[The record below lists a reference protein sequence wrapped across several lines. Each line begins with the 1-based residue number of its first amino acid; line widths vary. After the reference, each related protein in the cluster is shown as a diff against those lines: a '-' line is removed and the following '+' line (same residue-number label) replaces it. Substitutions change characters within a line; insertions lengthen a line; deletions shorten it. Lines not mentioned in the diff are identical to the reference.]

1 MDDLSHL
8 PYITYVLDRSDTYD
22 NHTVVVLYQVPSNN
36 IILPTLPPL
45 YTGHSISICAQNG
58 YVIIRLQLDYNYN
71 PPVDHIR

>member
-22 NHTVVVLYQVPSNN
+22 NHTVVLYQVPSNN

-45 YTGHSISICAQNG
+45 YTGHSNSAQNG
-58 YVIIRLQLDYNYN
+58 YVKIRLQ
-71 PPVDHIR
+71 